1 MAYVAISGEL
11 KQSVKEQIKH
21 LQRKDSGS
29 IPDVPDNVV
38 LDTIPEDLKDK
49 VWGEHRHLEAMMPKD
64 WKVYR
69 EELCLKIKYALD
81 DNIAR
86 ETTFDIKCNRD
97 KPFACPPNTRP
108 YSFSVEVDE
117 HHPLVAEFLVYRKKV
132 AEVDAR
138 WDKVKVD
145 VMKFLENCKSLNEA
159 IKLWPDIRI
168 YIPKQYIERIE
179 KKAERAVSNTSAL
192 DILKGIDTDGAV
204 AAAIG
209 ARLASAAGGSNV

>member
-11 KQSVKEQIKH
+11 KTSVKEQIRN
-21 LQRKDSGS
+21 LERKDVGA
-29 IPDVPDNVV
+29 IPDVPSSVS

-49 VWGEHRHLEAMMPKD
+49 VWGKHRHLEAMMPKD

-69 EELCLKIKYALD
+69 DDLTLKVKFVSD
-81 DNIAR
+81 DSIVHN
-86 ETTFDIKCNRD
+86 TTFEVMFKGDTL
-97 KPFACPPNTRP
+97 PCPPNTRP
-108 YSFSVEVDE
+108 YSFAVEVDE
-117 HHPLVAEFLVYRKKV
+117 YYPMVAEYLVYRKKV
-132 AEVDAR
+132 AEVETR
-138 WDKVKVD
+138 WNKVKVD

-209 ARLASAAGGSNV
+209 ARLASAGGSHE

>member
-11 KQSVKEQIKH
+11 KTSVKEQIRN
-21 LQRKDSGS
+21 LERKDVGA
-29 IPDVPDNVV
+29 IPDVPSGVS

-69 EELCLKIKYALD
+69 DDLTLKVKFVSD
-81 DNIAR
+81 DSIVHN
-86 ETTFDIKCNRD
+86 TTFEVMFKGDTL
-97 KPFACPPNTRP
+97 PCPPNTRP
-108 YSFSVEVDE
+108 YSFAVEVDE
-117 HHPLVAEFLVYRKKV
+117 YYPMVAEYLVYRKKV
-132 AEVDAR
+132 VEVETR
-138 WDKVKVD
+138 WNKVKVD

>member
-11 KQSVKEQIKH
+11 KTSVKEQIRN
-21 LQRKDSGS
+21 LERKDVGA
-29 IPDVPDNVV
+29 IPDVPSSVS

-69 EELCLKIKYALD
+69 DDLTLKVKFVSD
-81 DNIAR
+81 DSIVHN
-86 ETTFDIKCNRD
+86 TTFEVMFKGDTL
-97 KPFACPPNTRP
+97 PCPPNTRP
-108 YSFSVEVDE
+108 YSFAVEVDE
-117 HHPLVAEFLVYRKKV
+117 YYPMVAEYLVYRKKV
-132 AEVDAR
+132 AEVETR
-138 WDKVKVD
+138 WNKVKVD

>member
-11 KQSVKEQIKH
+11 KTSVKEQIRY
-21 LQRKDSGS
+21 LERKDVGA
-29 IPDVPDNVV
+29 IPEVPSSVS

-69 EELCLKIKYALD
+69 DDLTLKVKFVSD
-81 DNIAR
+81 DCIIHS
-86 ETTFDIKCNRD
+86 TTFEVSFKGD
-97 KPFACPPNTRP
+97 KLPCPPNTRP
-108 YSFSVEVDE
+108 YSYSVEVDQ
-117 HHPLVAEFLVYRKKV
+117 HYPLVSEYLVYRRKV
-132 AEVDAR
+132 VEVETR
-138 WDKVKVD
+138 WNKVKVD

-168 YIPKQYIERIE
+168 YIPKQYIERVE
-179 KKAERAVSNTSAL
+179 KKAERTASTNSAL
-192 DILKGIDTDGAV
+192 DVLKGIDTDGAV

>member
-11 KQSVKEQIKH
+11 KTSVKEQIKN
-21 LQRKDSGS
+21 LERKDVGA
-29 IPDVPDNVV
+29 IPDVPSSVS

-69 EELCLKIKYALD
+69 DDLTLKVKFVSD
-81 DNIAR
+81 DSIVHN
-86 ETTFDIKCNRD
+86 TTFEVMFKGDTL
-97 KPFACPPNTRP
+97 PCPPNTRP
-108 YSFSVEVDE
+108 YSFAVEVDE
-117 HHPLVAEFLVYRKKV
+117 YYPMVAEYLVYRKKV
-132 AEVDAR
+132 AEVETR
-138 WDKVKVD
+138 WNKVKVD

>member
-11 KQSVKEQIKH
+11 KENVKEQIKN

-29 IPDVPDNVV
+29 IPDVPSSVS

-49 VWGEHRHLEAMMPKD
+49 VWGEHRHLEAMMPKE
-64 WKVYR
+64 WKLYR
-69 EELCLKIKYALD
+69 DELTLKVEFVLENSDVCK
-81 DNIAR
+81 
-86 ETTFDIKCNRD
+86 TSFDIKFNR
-97 KPFACPPNTRP
+97 PAELACPPNTRP
-108 YSFSVEVDE
+108 YSFAVEVDE
-117 HHPLVAEFLVYRKKV
+117 YYPLVAEYLVYRKKI

-138 WDKVKVD
+138 WDKVRID

-159 IKLWPDIRI
+159 LKLWPDIRI

-179 KKAERAVSNTSAL
+179 KKAERTVSNTSAL

-209 ARLASAAGGSNV
+209 ARLASAGGSHE

>member
-11 KQSVKEQIKH
+11 KTSVKEQIRN
-21 LQRKDSGS
+21 LERKDVGA
-29 IPDVPDNVV
+29 IPDVPSSVS

-69 EELCLKIKYALD
+69 DDLTLKVKFVSD
-81 DNIAR
+81 DSIVHNM
-86 ETTFDIKCNRD
+86 TFEVMFKGDTL
-97 KPFACPPNTRP
+97 PCPPNTRP
-108 YSFSVEVDE
+108 YSFAVEVDE
-117 HHPLVAEFLVYRKKV
+117 YYPMVAEYLVYRKKV
-132 AEVDAR
+132 AEVETR
-138 WDKVKVD
+138 WNKVKVD

>member
-11 KQSVKEQIKH
+11 KTSVKEQIRN
-21 LQRKDSGS
+21 LERKDVGAIPEVPSS
-29 IPDVPDNVV
+29 IT
-38 LDTIPEDLKDK
+38 LDTIPEDIKDK
-49 VWGEHRHLEAMMPKD
+49 VWGEHRHLETVMPKD

-69 EELCLKIKYALD
+69 DDLTLKVKFVSD
-81 DNIAR
+81 DSIVHS
-86 ETTFDIKCNRD
+86 TTFEVMFKGD
-97 KPFACPPNTRP
+97 KLPCPPNTRP
-108 YSFSVEVDE
+108 YSFGIEVDE
-117 HHPLVAEFLVYRKKV
+117 HYPLVSEYLVYRRKV
-132 AEVDAR
+132 VEVETR
-138 WDKVKVD
+138 WNKVKVD

-168 YIPKQYIERIE
+168 YIPKQYIERVE
-179 KKAERAVSNTSAL
+179 KKAERTAPTNSAL

>member
-11 KQSVKEQIKH
+11 KTSVKEQIRN
-21 LQRKDSGS
+21 LERKDVGA
-29 IPDVPDNVV
+29 IPDVPSSVS

-69 EELCLKIKYALD
+69 DDLTLKVKFVSD
-81 DNIAR
+81 DSIVHN
-86 ETTFDIKCNRD
+86 TTFEVMFKGDTL
-97 KPFACPPNTRP
+97 PCPPNTRP
-108 YSFSVEVDE
+108 YSFAVEVDE
-117 HHPLVAEFLVYRKKV
+117 YYPMVAEYLVYRKKV
-132 AEVDAR
+132 VEVETR
-138 WDKVKVD
+138 WNKVKVD